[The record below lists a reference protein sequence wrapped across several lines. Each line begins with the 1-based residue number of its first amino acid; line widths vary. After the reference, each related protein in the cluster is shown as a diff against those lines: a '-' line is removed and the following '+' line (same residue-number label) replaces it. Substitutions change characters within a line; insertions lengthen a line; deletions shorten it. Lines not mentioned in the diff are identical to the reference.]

1 MFYKHMCNGTV
12 LHGRCVDISYFH
24 QLKIFQTVYM
34 NSLFSPEN
42 KFAAAYT
49 NNNQTILLN
58 TLVSEF
64 TIIDCPFGED
74 EFVGGIFVLE
84 NVLVV
89 YGQKTWCTY
98 DMAGTELGRKKIP
111 YVYCILSIV
120 MLTRENM
127 SIIFWSGDMKNPA
140 MAIETYKGIVIIQK
154 LHREPFLWN
163 RI

>member
-1 MFYKHMCNGTV
+1 
-12 LHGRCVDISYFH
+12 
-24 QLKIFQTVYM
+24 M
-34 NSLFSPEN
+34 NSSLSPEN

-49 NNNQTILLN
+49 NNNQTVLLN

-98 DMAGTELGRKKIP
+98 DMAGTELERKKIP

-120 MLTRENM
+120 MNTRENM

-140 MAIETYKGIVIIQK
+140 MAIETYKGQ
-154 LHREPFLWN
+154 
-163 RI
+163 

>member
-1 MFYKHMCNGTV
+1 M
-12 LHGRCVDISYFH
+12 
-24 QLKIFQTVYM
+24 
-34 NSLFSPEN
+34 
-42 KFAAAYT
+42 
-49 NNNQTILLN
+49 
-58 TLVSEF
+58 
-64 TIIDCPFGED
+64 
-74 EFVGGIFVLE
+74 FVGGIFVLE

-120 MLTRENM
+120 MDTRENM

-154 LHREPFLWN
+154 LHGEPFLWH

>member
-1 MFYKHMCNGTV
+1 MCDGTV

-140 MAIETYKGIVIIQK
+140 MAIETYKGKVNIQK
-154 LHREPFLWN
+154 SHREPFL
-163 RI
+163 